1 MYGHVKGNMEIT
13 DDEFLQLWENISQA
27 LIGVAA
33 NLGPTSKC
41 NDWQTKI
48 DKLLKD
54 PLTAE
59 DERNVQELQ
68 KWYKK
73 DKDIKKSLDQLVDTT
88 QKGKDSI
95 ERMEKNVEEIKKYLS
110 ELYELRP
117 NSCENCTCTDA
128 AILPVKLSCEI
139 YAHSDQQGDLCGM
152 SVNGDASR
160 ATAQEVLNQIAK
172 SYLQIVESSTKK
184 ECNEFMEY
192 LTRMGEVL
200 VVDVIKGSLM
210 IKVGCRS
217 VQILSDLYIDFL
229 TGHLNALAQ
238 EHLVTERVLTKFALM
253 EAKLTTNISESEYRN
268 CRKQLKAYAVL
279 EPKVLDLK
287 NRRDKLQEK
296 FLEWVKVRK
305 KIRSSLERPLQD
317 RRMYSCS
324 TFHWL
329 VALVAVGLMAAISTF
344 DVLAA
349 DEDIGLGVVIC
360 IGLWVCLGLALSA
373 TIASKPGSNKEND
386 LGDDK
391 NALQKVSSD
400 ARLLGKCVASL
411 SICCRNH
418 TEQVLTSKVMARE
431 FPFLIDILRESGSE
445 FHRESKS
452 MLQALIK
459 RELNI
464 HSKGFQ
470 SLLTT
475 NREILQELHEGPSQD
490 EIQEMIVDFIKVEFD
505 KNRLKFHQTSPFL
518 SHFH

>member
-1 MYGHVKGNMEIT
+1 MATAPDPEVLCSTDGKDKFQRISRLLISGGTTLLREVFDQICPPFHLPSKSKDPNTKKQLKSAKLTKPQRDCLYPSPGTYGESKGFDITLLFALLKTICNLTPPSTGWDILPAPTDHSLVAELARIKHYRNAVYGHVKGNMEIT

-68 KWYKK
+68 EWYKK
-73 DKDIKKSLDQLVDTT
+73 DEDIKKSLDQLVDTT

-184 ECNEFMEY
+184 ECNEFMKY

-200 VVDVIKGSLM
+200 AVDVIKGSLM

-253 EAKLTTNISESEYRN
+253 EAKLTTNISENEYRN

-305 KIRSSLERPLQD
+305 KSEVYLKDRSKIVECTP
-317 RRMYSCS
+317 
-324 TFHWL
+324 
-329 VALVAVGLMAAISTF
+329 AVLF
-344 DVLAA
+344 
-349 DEDIGLGVVIC
+349 
-360 IGLWVCLGLALSA
+360 IGLW
-373 TIASKPGSNKEND
+373 P
-386 LGDDK
+386 
-391 NALQKVSSD
+391 
-400 ARLLGKCVASL
+400 
-411 SICCRNH
+411 
-418 TEQVLTSKVMARE
+418 
-431 FPFLIDILRESGSE
+431 
-445 FHRESKS
+445 
-452 MLQALIK
+452 
-459 RELNI
+459 
-464 HSKGFQ
+464 
-470 SLLTT
+470 
-475 NREILQELHEGPSQD
+475 
-490 EIQEMIVDFIKVEFD
+490 
-505 KNRLKFHQTSPFL
+505 
-518 SHFH
+518 